1 MEMISS
7 LLWSWI
13 GIREQLD
20 WGDVCWYV
28 MAMNVEEEDYPW
40 MSTAVNLEIG
50 FEREEITF
58 EGKMASNGEK
68 IE

>member
-1 MEMISS
+1 
-7 LLWSWI
+7 
-13 GIREQLD
+13 
-20 WGDVCWYV
+20 
-28 MAMNVEEEDYPW
+28 MAMNVEDYPW

-58 EGKMASNGEK
+58 EGKTASNGEK